1 MIRRSLPIHPL
12 SWLMRLVGRRAPAV
26 SPAGPQDAPQFA
38 MLHAA
43 AFQRGWSAEEF
54 ERLLIEPNVVADRAM
69 AGSRLAGFV
78 LSRLAAEQAEILSI
92 AVAVRD
98 RRRGLASSLL
108 DVHLNRL
115 AGYGTR
121 SLFLE
126 VDERNIAD
134 LELKQ
139 SGELMLSGLPGQAI
153 PFTVHLITPV
163 STAKEGRNF
172 FQVEAQLTTP
182 SDRLRPGMEGVGK
195 IVVGERRLIWI
206 WTHGLIDW
214 LRIWAWKM
222 LP

>member
-26 SPAGPQDAPQFA
+26 SPAGPQDASQFA
-38 MLHAA
+38 VLHAA

-126 VDERNIAD
+126 VDERNIPA
-134 LELKQ
+134 
-139 SGELMLSGLPGQAI
+139 
-153 PFTVHLITPV
+153 
-163 STAKEGRNF
+163 
-172 FQVEAQLTTP
+172 
-182 SDRLRPGMEGVGK
+182 
-195 IVVGERRLIWI
+195 RRLYAGFGFAQV
-206 WTHGLIDW
+206 GLRKSYYAQAGEETGAALV
-214 LRIWAWKM
+214 LRRDLA
-222 LP
+222 

>member
-92 AVAVRD
+92 AVAMRD

-126 VDERNIAD
+126 VDERNIPA
-134 LELKQ
+134 
-139 SGELMLSGLPGQAI
+139 
-153 PFTVHLITPV
+153 
-163 STAKEGRNF
+163 
-172 FQVEAQLTTP
+172 
-182 SDRLRPGMEGVGK
+182 
-195 IVVGERRLIWI
+195 RRLYAGFGFAQV
-206 WTHGLIDW
+206 GLRKSYYPQAGEETGAALV
-214 LRIWAWKM
+214 LRRDLA
-222 LP
+222 